1 MLLEV
6 INAKHINNYIVRVQ
20 FNDGVEGNVDL
31 KSTVFNDKRKI
42 FSPLK
47 NVDYFRSF
55 FISLNTI
62 CWKND
67 LDLAPEYIKEKMVE
81 QGGITDA

>member
-1 MLLEV
+1 MLLE
-6 INAKHINNYIVRVQ
+6 IKKATHINDYSIRVL

-31 KSTVFNDKRKI
+31 KSTIFNDKRKI

-47 NVDYFRSF
+47 KIDYFKNF

-62 CWKND
+62 CWNND

-81 QGGITDA
+81 QNGVTDA